1 VIARFMVLAGLAALI
16 AALVQ
21 WRVVDREPPSAA
33 GDASRP
39 GYFLTG
45 VDLEDFG
52 TDGTLRIG
60 LRSISATEDPAS
72 GVVRL
77 SDVAVDYHGAAGR
90 LWHLTA
96 NEAQVPPGGRT
107 VLFEGDVRFAGQPG
121 EATGVA
127 ELRTATLALDTV
139 TEIAETRAPVELALG
154 AHRLRAL
161 GMRADLK
168 AGNLR
173 LESDVSGLF
182 TR

>member
-1 VIARFMVLAGLAALI
+1 MIARPLLAAGVLTLI
-16 AALVQ
+16 VLLVQ
-21 WRVVDREPPSAA
+21 WQSSVREPAPAA
-33 GDASRP
+33 ENATRP

-45 VDLEDFG
+45 VDLEEFG
-52 TDGTLRIG
+52 TDGKLRIG

-77 SDVAVDYHGAAGR
+77 SDVAVDYHGPAGR

-107 VLFEGDVRFAGQPG
+107 VIFEGDVRFAGQPG

-127 ELRTATLALDTV
+127 ELRTARLALDTV

-154 AHRLRAL
+154 AHRLQAL

-168 AGNLR
+168 AGSLR
-173 LESDVSGLF
+173 LESDVSGRF
-182 TR
+182 TP